1 MNFNAT
7 LFGQLLA
14 FLFFVWFCMKYVWPP
29 MLAALE
35 EREKEIADG
44 LDAASKGMRELGEAE
59 TRKAEVMEA
68 AKKDAAEI
76 LSQANLRANQ
86 VIEDAKGK
94 AQEEADRI
102 KISAEKDVLQSM
114 NIKISAEKDV
124 LQSMNKAREGLRSE
138 VAILAVAGAEK
149 LLKAEINKESNAAL
163 IEEIAGEL

>member
-44 LDAASKGMRELGEAE
+44 LDAASKGMRELDEAE

-76 LSQANLRANQ
+76 LSQANLGANQ

-114 NIKISAEKDV
+114 NKD
-124 LQSMNKAREGLRSE
+124 REGLRSE

>member
-44 LDAASKGMRELGEAE
+44 LDAASKGRRELDEAE
-59 TRKAEVMEA
+59 TKKAEVMEA
-68 AKKDAAEI
+68 AKKDAADI
-76 LSQANLRANQ
+76 LSQANLRAGQ
-86 VIEDAKGK
+86 VIEDAKEK

-102 KISAEKDVLQSM
+102 KVSAEKDV
-114 NIKISAEKDV
+114 A
-124 LQSMNKAREGLRSE
+124 QSMNKAREGLRAE
-138 VAILAVAGAEK
+138 VAVLAVAGAEK
-149 LLKAEINKESNAAL
+149 LLKSEINKESNSAL
-163 IEEIAGEL
+163 IEEIASEL

>member
-44 LDAASKGMRELGEAE
+44 LDAASKGKRELGEAE
-59 TRKAEVMEA
+59 TKKPEIMEA
-68 AKKDAAEI
+68 AKKDPAEI

-86 VIEDAKGK
+86 VVEDAKEK

-102 KISAEKDVLQSM
+102 KV
-114 NIKISAEKDV
+114 SAEKDV

-149 LLKAEINKESNAAL
+149 LLKAEINQESNSAL
-163 IEEIAGEL
+163 IDEIANEL